1 METIVKNPGFG
12 WLNYVCYSPDQKELC
27 RVAAFGD
34 VISEI
39 ASWKKHRVFDVGI
52 RMVAYSPDGT
62 TMATAE
68 GNDGARIWKTVDR
81 GTPMRD
87 ARSELGE
94 ITVLTNPVHVLLTP
108 AQSSPEQ
115 QVLWTAYS
123 PDGSRLL
130 TALSN
135 GHMKAWKTD
144 SGEEQAEFVL
154 TTAPLL
160 CASFHP
166 DGKRV
171 AAGDQNGVLHFWDL
185 ETNKAISAKATQLG
199 AIASV
204 TFSPDGTRLVTA
216 HRSDLGKGSVMI
228 WNTADWVA
236 QTEPGYWSAA
246 FSKDGKILALGGGD
260 IRLLAPESLQELRR
274 ISLCTLSQR
283 EAALRPDAEASDQ
296 KMPVWVQA
304 LAWRSDG
311 RELAAGCFDGTV
323 RLLRIDP

>member
-1 METIVKNPGFG
+1 
-12 WLNYVCYSPDQKELC
+12 
-27 RVAAFGD
+27 
-34 VISEI
+34 
-39 ASWKKHRVFDVGI
+39 
-52 RMVAYSPDGT
+52 
-62 TMATAE
+62 
-68 GNDGARIWKTVDR
+68 
-81 GTPMRD
+81 
-87 ARSELGE
+87 
-94 ITVLTNPVHVLLTP
+94 
-108 AQSSPEQ
+108 
-115 QVLWTAYS
+115 
-123 PDGSRLL
+123 
-130 TALSN
+130 
-135 GHMKAWKTD
+135 MKAWTTD

-154 TTAPLL
+154 TTAPRL

-236 QTEPGYWSAA
+236 QTERGYWSAA
-246 FSKDGKILALGGGD
+246 FSKDGKILALGGVD

-304 LAWRSDG
+304 LAWRPDG